1 MVAMDELLGQ
11 SHAIAVVREQ
21 ALQLIARAQRAHRLP
36 PILLQGESGTGKGLL
51 ARLLHRGGPRRNGP
65 FIDVSCAA
73 IPDTLLEAELFGFE
87 QGAFTDARHAKAGLL
102 HAAHQGTIFLDELA
116 LLPETFQAKLL
127 KAIEERAVRRLG
139 STRAETV
146 DVQII
151 AASNEDLA
159 AAVRTR
165 RFRND
170 LDHRLAVVTLTLP
183 PLRERSEDVLLLA
196 EHFLSRACSDY
207 SLAPPWRFAPDARSA
222 LQEYPW
228 PGNIRELSNVVERA
242 VLLAEKSTITA
253 PMLRLPPRFS
263 TDSGWSRFDDRLGDL
278 EREQLLGALHD
289 TNWNVSRAA
298 IWLGISR
305 SRLRYRIDKHALHA
319 DRDLFRHGQSQA
331 QPAEAA
337 TPTSAIDLPTTAKA
351 VDLRWERRHLALLR
365 AELVPAATAGPP
377 WNPVRAL
384 TVIADKIRGFGGC
397 VQELAA
403 MTIVGAFGL
412 EPVENAPN
420 SAALAALA
428 IQKAAERARRVDSRV
443 PAVKIAVH
451 ATQVMVDRANGVAR
465 FNLEDKGATETALA
479 ALSDVGQANSIL
491 ISAAAAA
498 FLERRFE
505 LARQPCRGVAGP
517 LYRLIGPERTGFGLG
532 GRALTRFVGRQR
544 ELAIVCDQLAQAER
558 ERGQV
563 VAVVGEPGVGKSRF
577 VYELTRADCARG
589 WRILSCRA
597 VSYGVTTPL
606 LPIVELLKS
615 YFDIEDRD
623 DERRMREKATG
634 KLLTLDRA
642 LEPHLTPLL
651 ALLDIPVEDEKW
663 KPLDPVQKR
672 MRTLEACKRLILCEA
687 QVQPLVLVFED
698 LQWID
703 SETQALLDSLVE
715 SLPTARLLL
724 MVNFRPEYPP
734 RWGTKTY
741 YTQLRIDPLSG
752 ESVEELLGTLLGT
765 DPSVQPLAPVLI
777 QRVQGNPLYLEE
789 SVRTLVETGAL
800 QGIRGAY
807 RLTTQ
812 VTSIQVPA
820 TVQAILATRIDR
832 LAAEDKQLLQAA
844 AVIGKNVPYTL
855 LQAIAELP
863 EEALRQR
870 LATLQAG
877 EFVYE
882 KSLFP
887 DLEYTFKHALTHEVA
902 YGSVLEKQRKALHAR
917 IMGSIERL
925 HADRVAEQI
934 ERLAHHA
941 LRGEVWDKALM
952 YFRQASE
959 KAIGRSANREAWSHL
974 EQAIAVLPHLPQTKA
989 TLEQAVDLR
998 QVSRICL
1005 GPLGEFTRWLELT
1018 REAVPLAK
1026 ALDDPRREVLIQ
1038 CSVSVCSS
1046 HMGSSTEAIAHGE
1059 RAMEIAEA
1067 LQEPML
1073 RIAARYALG
1082 HPHWILGAY
1091 RTAIDICQRDVG
1103 LAPEEIPARLL
1114 QSWGAGGF
1122 QEALTRFSY
1131 SFSQTTAASCFAALG
1146 EFDHAMLHAERAV
1159 KFAQTLDNLFLRAI
1173 ADSYLGVVH
1182 LVKGDLD
1189 KALRLAQHW
1198 LQTYAAADLPLA
1210 QLVLAM
1216 NLGEVFN
1223 LSGQLDDALRLFER
1237 AWEFAESN
1245 SLLAYGQPVLALL
1258 GDAYGRAGR
1267 IDQAVRTGQ
1276 RALELT
1282 RELGQRGYEAR
1293 TLYLLGNIHGYG
1305 ASANANQARQ
1315 SYLQALGLAHELGMR
1330 PLAAQCHFALGELAK
1345 KAGEGRSAQDQFS
1358 TALSMFREMGMQ
1370 FRPEKAESALN
1381 EFSTQ

>member
-1 MVAMDELLGQ
+1 MVPMNELLGE
-11 SHAIAVVREQ
+11 SHAIALVREQ
-21 ALQLIARAQRAHRLP
+21 ALQLFARAQRAHRLP
-36 PILLQGESGTGKGLL
+36 PILLQGETGTGKGLL
-51 ARLLHRGGPRRNGP
+51 ARLLHRGGPRRDGP

-87 QGAFTDARHAKAGLL
+87 KGAFTDARHAKAGLL

-116 LLPETFQAKLL
+116 LLPETSQAKLL
-127 KAIEERAVRRLG
+127 KAIEEQAVRRLG

-146 DVQII
+146 DVQVI

-170 LDHRLAVVTLTLP
+170 LYHRLAVVTLTLP
-183 PLRERSEDVLLLA
+183 PLRERPEDVLLLA
-196 EHFLSRACSDY
+196 EHFLSRACADY
-207 SLAPPWRFAPDARSA
+207 GLAPPWRFAPDARSA

-253 PMLRLPPRFS
+253 PMLRLRPRSS
-263 TDSGWSRFDDRLGDL
+263 TDPRWSRFDDRLGGL

-289 TNWNVSRAA
+289 TNWNISRAA

-305 SRLRYRIDKHALHA
+305 SRLRYRIDKHGLHVG
-319 DRDLFRHGQSQA
+319 RDLLRHGQSQVR
-331 QPAEAA
+331 PAAPA
-337 TPTSAIDLPTTAKA
+337 DPTSAVDPWTTAEA
-351 VDLRWERRHLALLR
+351 VDLRWERRYVALLR
-365 AELVPAATAGPP
+365 AELVPAATAGKS
-377 WNPVRAL
+377 WDSVRAL

-403 MTIVGAFGL
+403 MTIVGSFGVD
-412 EPVENAPN
+412 PVENAPN

-428 IQKAAERARRVDSRV
+428 IQKTAERAQRIDSRV

-451 ATQVMVDRANGVAR
+451 ATQLMVARVNGVAR
-465 FNLEDKGATETALA
+465 FNLEDKGATETTLA
-479 ALSDVGQANSIL
+479 ALSDAGQANSIL

-505 LARQPCRGVAGP
+505 LARQPFRDIAGP
-517 LYRLIGPERTGFGLG
+517 HYRLLGPERAGFGFG

-558 ERGQV
+558 KRGQV
-563 VAVVGEPGVGKSRF
+563 VAVVGEAGVGKSRF

-597 VSYGVTTPL
+597 VSHGVTTPL
-606 LPIVELLKS
+606 LPIVGVLKS
-615 YFDIEDRD
+615 YFDIEERD
-623 DERRMREKATG
+623 DERRMREKAAG

-642 LEPHLTPLL
+642 LEPHLVPLL

-663 KPLDPVQKR
+663 KHLDPVQKR
-672 MRTLEACKRLILCEA
+672 MRTLDAFKRLILCEA

-734 RWGTKTY
+734 RWNNKTY

-752 ESVEELLGTLLGT
+752 DNVEELLRTLLGA
-765 DPSVQPLAPVLI
+765 DPSVKPLAVVLVE
-777 QRVQGNPLYLEE
+777 RVQGNPLYLEE

-800 QGIRGAY
+800 QGIRGDY
-807 RLTTQ
+807 RLTIQ
-812 VTSIQVPA
+812 VTRIQVPP

-844 AVIGKNVPYTL
+844 AVIGKDFPYTL
-855 LQAIAELP
+855 LQAIAEFP

-902 YGSVLEKQRKALHAR
+902 YGSVLEQQRKALHAR

-925 HADRVAEQI
+925 QADRLTEQV

-941 LRGEVWDKALM
+941 LCGEVWDKALM

-974 EQAIAVLPHLPQTKA
+974 EQAIAVLPYLPQTNA
-989 TLEQAVDLR
+989 TLEQAVDLC
-998 QVSRICL
+998 QVARICL

-1026 ALDDPRREVLIQ
+1026 ALNDSRREVLIESSA
-1038 CSVSVCSS
+1038 CVCSS
-1046 HMGSSTEAIAHGE
+1046 HMGNSTDAIAHGE

-1073 RIAARYALG
+1073 RIAAKYALG

-1091 RTAIDICQRDVG
+1091 RTAIAVCQRDVG

-1122 QEALTRFSY
+1122 QETVTRFSY
-1131 SFSQTTAASCFAALG
+1131 AFSETTAASCFAALG
-1146 EFDHAMLHAERAV
+1146 EFDQAMLHAERAV
-1159 KFAQTLDNLFLRAI
+1159 TFAQTLDNLFLCAI
-1173 ADSYLGVVH
+1173 ADCYVGVVH

-1189 KALRLAQHW
+1189 KALRLAQQW
-1198 LQTYAAADLPLA
+1198 LQIYAAADLPLA
-1210 QLVLAM
+1210 QLILAM
-1216 NLGEVFN
+1216 CVGEVFN
-1223 LSGQLDDALRLFER
+1223 LSGQLDDALRLFEQ
-1237 AWEFAESN
+1237 AYEFAESK

-1267 IDQAVRTGQ
+1267 IDQAERTGQ
-1276 RALELT
+1276 RALELA

-1305 ASANANQARQ
+1305 ASSNANQTRQ
-1315 SYLQALGLAHELGMR
+1315 SYTQALGLAEKLGMR
-1330 PLAAQCHFALGELAK
+1330 PLAAQCHFALGKLAK
-1345 KAGEGRSAQDQFS
+1345 TAGEGPSAQVQFS
-1358 TALSMFREMGMQ
+1358 TAVSMFRAMGMQ
-1370 FRPEKAESALN
+1370 AWLEKAEFELN
-1381 EFSTQ
+1381 DLPVQ